1 MISEKVYN
9 VLFLCSGNSARS
21 IFAEAILNQ
30 DGLGRFRAW
39 SAGSMPRG
47 QVHPITLDMLGKM
60 NYPVDGLRSKSWD
73 EFAAEGAPVLDFVI
87 TVCDTAAGEV
97 CPAWP
102 GQPMTAHWGVPDPVV
117 VEGSES
123 ERYLAF
129 ADSYRMLRNRIN
141 IFINLPIKSL
151 DRLSLK
157 ARMDEIGK
165 LTDAAPDGGGQ
176 A

>member
-1 MISEKVYN
+1 
-9 VLFLCSGNSARS
+9 
-21 IFAEAILNQ
+21 
-30 DGLGRFRAW
+30 
-39 SAGSMPRG
+39 
-47 QVHPITLDMLGKM
+47 
-60 NYPVDGLRSKSWD
+60 
-73 EFAAEGAPVLDFVI
+73 
-87 TVCDTAAGEV
+87 
-97 CPAWP
+97 
-102 GQPMTAHWGVPDPVV
+102 MTAHWGVPDPVV